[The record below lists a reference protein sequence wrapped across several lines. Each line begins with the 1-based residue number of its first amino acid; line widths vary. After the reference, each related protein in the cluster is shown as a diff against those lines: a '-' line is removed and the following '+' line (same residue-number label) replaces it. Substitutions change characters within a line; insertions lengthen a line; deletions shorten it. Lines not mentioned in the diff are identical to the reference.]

1 MAALLLHALQLH
13 VPLCGRWRSDEDN
26 FLGQLT
32 MGPIWA
38 SGGRWGNCPRCCE
51 KLRGHVWCAGLH
63 RHELHICSFISVAVV
78 AVKKFYYRQS
88 TDHGFLPGSRHTL
101 FTIHTGYMSLHP
113 CAWFFN
119 LWNWHADFQR
129 LSQSLVWIQILRVRS
144 FVFACVGWEN
154 KKHFLQLPTCVLGK
168 GGGRTANNCLN
179 LDGTWMWMFGHSTCH
194 MLDSA

>member
-63 RHELHICSFISVAVV
+63 RHELHIYSFIN
-78 AVKKFYYRQS
+78 FCC
-88 TDHGFLPGSRHTL
+88 SRCSQEIL
-101 FTIHTGYMSLHP
+101 LSTIHGPRIFTRLTTHFVYDSHWLHESSSL
-113 CAWFFN
+113 CMVFQSVKLTLTCWFSETVAIFGLN
-119 LWNWHADFQR
+119 SDFE
-129 LSQSLVWIQILRVRS
+129 SS
-144 FVFACVGWEN
+144 FVRFCMCRLR
-154 KKHFLQLPTCVLGK
+154 K
-168 GGGRTANNCLN
+168 
-179 LDGTWMWMFGHSTCH
+179 
-194 MLDSA
+194 